1 MKLSLVSPSRNNLK
15 YLRWSY
21 ASVRKNCS
29 PDLEYCV
36 AVDFSDDGTKE
47 WCNEICKNDPNFKYI
62 VREEQTKRWGC
73 TIWYD
78 ILIEDAATGDVV
90 MIWHA
95 DMYATPKMDER
106 VLSSIKRGQVVS
118 LTRVEPPFLHPPGE
132 EKLQKDFGLEP
143 EEFDEEGF
151 LAYNKK
157 AMVQYWSDKKTGMF
171 APWAIFK
178 EDFLAIGGHDPLFAP
193 QSREDSDLFN
203 RFLLAGYKS
212 IQLFDTFVYHMTCRG
227 SRFAGLDLSKAVTEA
242 KGGMILPVTE
252 WITQNGRAERNFI
265 RKWGHMVKT
274 DVELKPIIPPK
285 YNISFWVDNCN
296 AQTLYAVEP
305 WCSRLF
311 VGKNFKVGIGDLR
324 NVYIE
329 SEQPNTQFDLSLKI
343 IPQYKLNEALV
354 RDMNYKG
361 LIHDFDIDILVS
373 FDANLLTI
381 ENFKF
386 LTQLPEIIAQNG
398 SIGEFKLD
406 IFKIQ
411 IFKIETY
418 EKDLIK
424 VEKKYKQK
432 AIEEYIKNDNLF

>member
-1 MKLSLVSPSRNNLK
+1 MKLSLISPSRNNLK

-36 AVDFSDDGTKE
+36 AVDFSDDGTEE
-47 WCNEICKNDPNFKYI
+47 WCKEISKKDPNFKYI
-62 VREEQTKRWGC
+62 VRQQTKRWGH

-78 ILIEDAATGDVV
+78 ILIEDASTGDVV

-118 LTRVEPPFLHPPGE
+118 LTRVEPPLHPPGE
-132 EKLQKDFGLEP
+132 EKLTKDFGTEP

-151 LAYNKK
+151 LAYNKE
-157 AMVQYWSDKKTGMF
+157 AMVQYHTNKKRGMF
-171 APWAIFK
+171 APWAIFRD
-178 EDFLAIGGHDPLFAP
+178 DFLAIGGHDPLFAP
-193 QSREDSDLFN
+193 QSREDSDIFN
-203 RFLLAGYKS
+203 RFILAGYKS

-227 SRFAGLDLSKAVTEA
+227 SRFAGLDLVKAKA
-242 KGGMILPVTE
+242 AGGSFVRQTSDE
-252 WITQNGRAERNFI
+252 WETHNRRSERNFI

-274 DVELKPIIPPK
+274 DVELQPIIPPK
-285 YNISFWVDNCN
+285 YNIAFWVENCKLH
-296 AQTLYAVEP
+296 ALHAVEP
-305 WCSRLF
+305 WCSRVF
-311 VGKNFKVGIGDLR
+311 VGKNYKVGDGDLR
-324 NVYIE
+324 NLYIK
-329 SEQPNTQFDLSLKI
+329 SEQPNTKFDLTLRVL
-343 IPQYKLNEALV
+343 PQYQLDGSEFDVLV
-354 RDMNYKG
+354 T
-361 LIHDFDIDILVS
+361 
-373 FDANLLTI
+373 FDANMLTS
-381 ENFKF
+381 ENFRF

-418 EKDLIK
+418 EKELIK
-424 VEKKYKQK
+424 LEKKDKQE
-432 AIEEYIKNDNLF
+432 AIESYIKNDNLF